1 MHPFITIGPLSLPS
15 YGICMAAGIAAAFLV
30 SWLNIRKQGESFDS
44 LLMLGASAL
53 AGGLCLTKIF
63 YYIFTYGIGR
73 LFREMFSGNFS
84 GLSDSGMIFYGGLIG
99 GAFAALIVV
108 RLNHYDFD
116 TYANAIVPSI
126 PLGHAFGR
134 LGCLLAGCCYGM
146 AYNGP
151 FAVHSA
157 FADPNESLFPVQACE
172 AILNL
177 FLFVI
182 LSVYAKRNRNGMIT
196 LVLYLMLYAAVRFV
210 LEFFRGDPTRSKY
223 LGINASQWI
232 SLAVFLSG
240 PILLLFKVKK
250 QKGKEISLS
259 TGNADHA

>member
-1 MHPFITIGPLSLPS
+1 
-15 YGICMAAGIAAAFLV
+15 MAAGIVVAFLV
-30 SWLNIRKQGESFDS
+30 SWLNIRQQGGSFDS
-44 LLMLGASAL
+44 LLMLSAVAL
-53 AGGLCLTKIF
+53 AGGLFLTKVF
-63 YYIFTYGIGR
+63 YFIFTYGLGR
-73 LFREMFSGNFS
+73 LFREISSGDFS
-84 GLSDSGMIFYGGLIG
+84 GLSESGMIFYGGLIG
-99 GAFAALIVV
+99 GAFGALMVV
-108 RLNHYDFD
+108 WMNHYDFD
-116 TYANAIVPSI
+116 AYANAIVPAI

-151 FAVHSA
+151 FAVHSV

-177 FLFVI
+177 FLFFI

-196 LVLYLMLYAAVRFV
+196 LALYLMLYAAVRFV

-232 SLAVFLSG
+232 SLAIFLSG
-240 PILLLFKVKK
+240 PILLLFKMKK
-250 QKGKEISLS
+250 QKSKEISLFA
-259 TGNADHA
+259 GNADHA